1 MTQTHTYNPVTEE
14 VLAALRAA
22 LGEEFVKNDP
32 ETLERYKTDEEPD
45 PHYHHLP
52 EVVVL
57 PGNTEEVAAV
67 MKLANKF
74 LVPVTPRS
82 AGTSVSC
89 GAIPVCGGIV
99 LLLERMDKI
108 LEMNEDAMYMVV
120 EAGARTSEIQAKAN
134 EAGLLYAG
142 DPCSAESCL
151 IGGNIATN
159 AGGNK
164 AVRYGTT
171 RHQVYSIEVVTPQG
185 EIVELGGRLKK
196 CSTGYCLDQLI
207 MGSEGTLGIIT
218 KATLKL
224 LPLCPYRIDILAIFT
239 DINKAVDLVPR
250 LIKAGLNPT
259 SVEFMDNGFVRAA
272 SDYAEL
278 RLPHYED
285 GSYVIVTVE
294 TFNEDELDLKMEQ
307 LDEICTECGATDVV
321 EADERV
327 WKVRRSC
334 LEGAKALSRV
344 STSDDFVVPV
354 DKIAVCL
361 EHLMEVSKDYDFK
374 CMCLAHAGDGNLHFS
389 ILKMNMSDEEW
400 ERQLHAFH
408 EICYAYVY
416 SLGGRLSGEHG
427 IGAKKLEALAT
438 CCNPVEMSIMQTI
451 KRAMDPNNILN
462 PGKLI
467 NA

>member
-74 LVPVTPRS
+74 LIPVTPRS

-185 EIVELGGRLKK
+185 EIVELGSRLKK

-239 DINKAVDLVPR
+239 DINKAVDLVPS

-389 ILKMNMSDEEW
+389 ILKMDMSDEEW
-400 ERQLHAFH
+400 ERQLNAFH

-427 IGAKKLEALAT
+427 IGAKKLEALAA
-438 CCNPVEMSIMQTI
+438 CCDPVEMSIMQTI

>member
-185 EIVELGGRLKK
+185 EIVELGSRLKK

-239 DINKAVDLVPR
+239 DINKAVDLVPS

-389 ILKMNMSDEEW
+389 ILKIDMSDEEW
-400 ERQLHAFH
+400 ERQLNAFH

-427 IGAKKLEALAT
+427 IGAKKLEALAA
-438 CCNPVEMSIMQTI
+438 CCDPVEMSIMQTI